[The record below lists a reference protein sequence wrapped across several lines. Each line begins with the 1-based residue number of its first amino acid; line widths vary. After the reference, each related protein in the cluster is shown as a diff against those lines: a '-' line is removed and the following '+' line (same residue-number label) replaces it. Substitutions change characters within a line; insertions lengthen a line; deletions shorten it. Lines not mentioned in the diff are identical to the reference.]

1 MSHPRYLKLV
11 SWCNETWRFKSS
23 GMFCCFDWSTA

>member
-11 SWCNETWRFKSS
+11 SQCYETWRFKPS
-23 GMFCCFDWSTA
+23 GMLCCFDWSTA